1 MLENNMFLCY
11 ENVGNIFSSHV
22 SAEARY
28 WHGWT
33 ACSRTNGTVEKK
45 KIGIFPSTSE
55 NVNEWHFRDNKITHA
70 ILTFESSQTE
80 WDTRS
85 TQNVEERKKL
95 PTERISS
102 INFSLVSLLFWP
114 KFLSLLTYFFL
125 MLHHFNI
132 NSRFFGHARALFSAD
147 FFSRCLLNRAGNKS
161 TWKKLTLPL
170 CAPHRR
176 VAKFFL
182 LFTPNVTRSGWG
194 LNFAKK
200 LKWPDDE
207 FEAHQKYT
215 RANIESGD

>member
-1 MLENNMFLCY
+1 MWARKKLELWKKWDIKKISNVLENNMFLCY

-33 ACSRTNGTVEKK
+33 ACSRTNGTVERK

-102 INFSLVSLLFWP
+102 INFSLVSLLFSAKNFSP
-114 KFLSLLTYFFL
+114 CSLIFSL
-125 MLHHFNI
+125 MFHHFNI
-132 NSRFFGHARALFSAD
+132 DKFPFFWACSDTFFGGLFS
-147 FFSRCLLNRAGNKS
+147 SMP
-161 TWKKLTLPL
+161 T
-170 CAPHRR
+170 
-176 VAKFFL
+176 
-182 LFTPNVTRSGWG
+182 
-194 LNFAKK
+194 
-200 LKWPDDE
+200 
-207 FEAHQKYT
+207 
-215 RANIESGD
+215 